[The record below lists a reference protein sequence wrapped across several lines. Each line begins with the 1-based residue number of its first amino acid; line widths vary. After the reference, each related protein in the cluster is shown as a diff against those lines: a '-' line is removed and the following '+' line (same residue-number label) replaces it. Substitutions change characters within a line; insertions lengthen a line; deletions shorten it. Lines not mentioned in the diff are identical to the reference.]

1 MIRRPPRSQGTD
13 TLFPYTTLFR
23 SGDGACAARQGARL
37 KHPLKIGARF
47 PATGIARLAKPRC
60 EIVLVAHRSGSRDAE
75 MVVECEGCA
84 RSPDQINESRSLAC
98 EINGLA
104 APCLSAPATCLVKKR
119 CADNGLDSLER
130 PSFNLALPRPSPSK
144 RPNPHKSAIR
154 NQAESANRLPA
165 MPTPPS

>member
-1 MIRRPPRSQGTD
+1 MIRRPPRATRTD

-23 SGDGACAARQGARL
+23 S
-37 KHPLKIGARF
+37 
-47 PATGIARLAKPRC
+47 
-60 EIVLVAHRSGSRDAE
+60 VLVAHRSGSRDAE

-119 CADNGLDSLER
+119 CADNGMDSLESPR
-130 PSFNLALPRPSPSK
+130 FNLALPLPSPSNRPDRKSVVTGK
-144 RPNPHKSAIR
+144 R
-154 NQAESANRLPA
+154 AERRENL
-165 MPTPPS
+165 

>member
-1 MIRRPPRSQGTD
+1 
-13 TLFPYTTLFR
+13 
-23 SGDGACAARQGARL
+23 
-37 KHPLKIGARF
+37 
-47 PATGIARLAKPRC
+47 
-60 EIVLVAHRSGSRDAE
+60 

-144 RPNPHKSAIR
+144 RPNPHKSAR
-154 NQAESANRLPA
+154 SEEHTLNSSHQCAYRMPSSAGKQTLRIN
-165 MPTPPS
+165 TT

>member
-1 MIRRPPRSQGTD
+1 
-13 TLFPYTTLFR
+13 
-23 SGDGACAARQGARL
+23 
-37 KHPLKIGARF
+37 
-47 PATGIARLAKPRC
+47 
-60 EIVLVAHRSGSRDAE
+60 

-130 PSFNLALPRPSPSK
+130 PSFNLALPRPSPSNH
-144 RPNPHKSAIR
+144 PNPHKPAIPTQPD
-154 NQAESANRLPA
+154 NANPPPQK
-165 MPTPPS
+165 PTPPPNRP

>member
-1 MIRRPPRSQGTD
+1 
-13 TLFPYTTLFR
+13 
-23 SGDGACAARQGARL
+23 
-37 KHPLKIGARF
+37 
-47 PATGIARLAKPRC
+47 
-60 EIVLVAHRSGSRDAE
+60 

-104 APCLSAPATCLVKKR
+104 APCLSAPATCLVKTR

-144 RPNPHKSAIR
+144 RPNPHKSANR
-154 NQAESANRLPA
+154 TPAATANGPPALPPPPPK
-165 MPTPPS
+165 PTIKPPKDRP

>member
-1 MIRRPPRSQGTD
+1 
-13 TLFPYTTLFR
+13 
-23 SGDGACAARQGARL
+23 
-37 KHPLKIGARF
+37 
-47 PATGIARLAKPRC
+47 
-60 EIVLVAHRSGSRDAE
+60 

-130 PSFNLALPRPSPSK
+130 PSFNLALPRPSPST

-165 MPTPPS
+165 MPTPPSSRTLNPALDRPSLPVPQLSKAPSATPLPPGHVRPDRSDWNRVV